1 VTITGKIAIGG
12 NTSKDERP
20 PDDDIGISS
29 YRVKIAEAVNE
40 RMLAARRISELT
52 KRATAALD
60 RLPQPAAGASWN
72 DEDGLITPRQVA
84 GLLKIDIG
92 TVRLWDRIGVLEQA
106 LSPQGDRRFRRADV
120 LTFLTSSRKVTGQ
133 RDRFPAD
140 IPECAAGPA

>member
-1 VTITGKIAIGG
+1 MTITGKIASMGKAS
-12 NTSKDERP
+12 TDEGP
-20 PDDDIGISS
+20 PDDIGISP
-29 YRVKIAEAVNE
+29 YRVRIAEAVNE

-52 KRATAALD
+52 KQATAALD

-72 DEDGLITPRQVA
+72 GEDGLMTPRQVA

-120 LTFLTSSRKVTGQ
+120 ITFLTSSLPV
-133 RDRFPAD
+133 D
-140 IPECAAGPA
+140 IAVYAAGPV